1 MTSKIT
7 LSINQ
12 PDSNNPQ
19 GMLPRRPLKSHD
31 LHALNIAIGLKG
43 KTCQKNHF

>member
-19 GMLPRRPLKSHD
+19 GMLPRITLKSPD
-31 LHALNIAIGLKG
+31 LHALNLAIDLNV
-43 KTCQKNHF
+43 KTCQKHHF